1 MDPVILR
8 APHQTTE
15 YPVIGIYDDDIIY
28 WRQPHHGLHRYW
40 HWLIHGFDYVI
51 NFLLILLA
59 MAGIIAIYPLLTS
72 LVGETFAYEKFFS
85 ELSWERLVFWVSVLA
100 DIELYYRVE
109 RALHRVKNITV
120 VQALQKMPTVV
131 NDWENISP
139 LVPKLGINAA
149 QFVAGDTQRLVDQ
162 ISHLTTPAQ
171 LATVLI
177 DHPDVRAALFRLELY
192 IPDIKAGCQRVS
204 QRQDERSQ
212 TTYQEAMILAYCE
225 ARANKRP
232 HISPLEMFVGAV
244 LADPWLIALLEDHTV
259 TVDQLRHVVHWG
271 NIVRDV
277 LQHERSRRSSARNKP
292 KTTMNRAMTARPT
305 KLLDAV
311 SFDYT
316 LQAKANQFTPAIG
329 RDHEVAEA
337 FRILQEGNSS
347 VMLLG
352 EPGVGKTTILEGIA
366 ELMTAEHVPG
376 PLQDKRLVVTD
387 PGAIISGGGQAGGLE
402 QRMEQLIHEIIMA
415 GNIIW
420 CIEDIHTL
428 LGAGSTQSSI
438 DIGKILMN
446 YISQG
451 YIKVIGT
458 TTTREYQHYLEKQ
471 EAFMRR
477 FQVVHVPELTP
488 DSAILVLEGRAPF
501 VESKYQVYFTYA
513 ALSAC
518 VELTERFMKDRHLPA
533 KAIAVM
539 EEAAILARER
549 AKGTTLVTKEHVA
562 EVVAEKTNV
571 SVTSLTESEAQ
582 KLLLLD
588 QTLHARVIG
597 QDEAVTAIAHALRR
611 ARADVRD
618 TTRPIASFLF
628 LGPTGVGK
636 TETAKAIAEAY
647 FGASNRMIRLDM
659 SEYSAAKSIDHLMD
673 FLTEAI
679 RQMPF
684 AIVLLD
690 EFEKASPE
698 VHNIFLQVLDDGR
711 LTDAQG
717 RTVDFTN
724 AMIIATSN
732 AATIEIQ
739 ESYQQGLTHDD
750 IRQHLLDDGVLQK
763 FYRPELLNRFDHI
776 AIFTPLETHELLAV
790 CELLLRQVGK
800 QLRDK
805 GIVFRWTAEAVL
817 ELAKL
822 GYHPQFGARPLRRL
836 IQNRVEDG
844 IADLLLSGSLKRRDI
859 VELQMGGKLTI
870 YPAERM

>member
-1 MDPVILR
+1 
-8 APHQTTE
+8 
-15 YPVIGIYDDDIIY
+15 
-28 WRQPHHGLHRYW
+28 
-40 HWLIHGFDYVI
+40 
-51 NFLLILLA
+51 
-59 MAGIIAIYPLLTS
+59 
-72 LVGETFAYEKFFS
+72 
-85 ELSWERLVFWVSVLA
+85 
-100 DIELYYRVE
+100 
-109 RALHRVKNITV
+109 
-120 VQALQKMPTVV
+120 
-131 NDWENISP
+131 
-139 LVPKLGINAA
+139 
-149 QFVAGDTQRLVDQ
+149 
-162 ISHLTTPAQ
+162 
-171 LATVLI
+171 
-177 DHPDVRAALFRLELY
+177 
-192 IPDIKAGCQRVS
+192 
-204 QRQDERSQ
+204 
-212 TTYQEAMILAYCE
+212 
-225 ARANKRP
+225 
-232 HISPLEMFVGAV
+232 
-244 LADPWLIALLEDHTV
+244 
-259 TVDQLRHVVHWG
+259 
-271 NIVRDV
+271 
-277 LQHERSRRSSARNKP
+277 
-292 KTTMNRAMTARPT
+292 
-305 KLLDAV
+305 
-311 SFDYT
+311 
-316 LQAKANQFTPAIG
+316 
-329 RDHEVAEA
+329 
-337 FRILQEGNSS
+337 
-347 VMLLG
+347 
-352 EPGVGKTTILEGIA
+352 
-366 ELMTAEHVPG
+366 
-376 PLQDKRLVVTD
+376 
-387 PGAIISGGGQAGGLE
+387 
-402 QRMEQLIHEIIMA
+402 
-415 GNIIW
+415 
-420 CIEDIHTL
+420 
-428 LGAGSTQSSI
+428 
-438 DIGKILMN
+438 
-446 YISQG
+446 
-451 YIKVIGT
+451 VIGT